1 MTIAQ
6 LIPIVLQISV
16 ALVVFCVALHASP
29 GDLSY
34 LLRRPGLLVRS
45 VLAMNV
51 VMPIVAAVIA
61 AVCNLRYELKI
72 ALIVLAVSPVPPI
85 LPTKEGKAGG
95 GMSYAIG
102 LLMFAAL
109 LALVAIPVTI
119 VLIGRA
125 FGRTVDLPMASIAQ
139 ILAMSVVVPLIAGV
153 IVRTISPSFGAR
165 FAKPIS
171 MIATVLILLGFVPV
185 LIMSWPAIV
194 ARIGD
199 FTLVAVVLF
208 TLVGLGV
215 GHLMGGPAEEDRTV
229 LALSTA
235 SRHPGVA
242 LAIAGAVAE
251 DKAAV
256 SAAVL
261 LAFLVGTI
269 VTVPYVKWRQRSV
282 GHAVAPASKAG

>member
-1 MTIAQ
+1 
-6 LIPIVLQISV
+6 
-16 ALVVFCVALHASP
+16 
-29 GDLSY
+29 
-34 LLRRPGLLVRS
+34 
-45 VLAMNV
+45 
-51 VMPIVAAVIA
+51 
-61 AVCNLRYELKI
+61 
-72 ALIVLAVSPVPPI
+72 
-85 LPTKEGKAGG
+85 
-95 GMSYAIG
+95 MSYAIG